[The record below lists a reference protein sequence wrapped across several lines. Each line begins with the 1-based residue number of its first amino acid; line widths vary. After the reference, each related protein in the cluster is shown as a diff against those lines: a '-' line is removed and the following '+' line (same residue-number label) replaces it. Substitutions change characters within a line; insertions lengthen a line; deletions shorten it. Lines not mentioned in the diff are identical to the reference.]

1 MRQEEGC
8 CTTGLL
14 KWYRG
19 GGWPVGTEGSDHL
32 RIVQEL
38 ASLSG
43 EDLGCG
49 TVRRGLACSGY

>member
-1 MRQEEGC
+1 MSRKRDAARLALS
-8 CTTGLL
+8 TGIGEVNGQL
-14 KWYRG
+14 
-19 GGWPVGTEGSDHL
+19 EQGSDHL

-43 EDLGCG
+43 EELGCG